1 MDIKHIIAHAKK
13 PVMLIGLCS
22 LTLWL
27 AGCASTQDNISAVDH
42 SGYLSDYSRL
52 QDVSTEEGSLQRW
65 LDSSVTGGNY
75 KKLMI
80 DPVIMFQDGGAT
92 LSAEQQAEVDKF
104 SADFDQ
110 LLLSSLSG
118 VVEVV
123 AQPGPDVV
131 RVKPAVTSV
140 TTATE
145 GMKAYEV
152 IPIAALIGGSMALA
166 GARDQVIILSLE
178 TKLEDSQSG
187 NLVGAAV
194 RKGVADQG
202 DNDKTDADDVKA
214 LIRSW
219 AKEGGELVQELF

>member
-1 MDIKHIIAHAKK
+1 MDIKLIIAHAKK
-13 PVMLIGLCS
+13 PAMFIGLCS

-27 AGCASTQDNISAVDH
+27 AGCASTQDNISVADH

-65 LDSSVTGGNY
+65 LDSSVTGGSY

-80 DPVIMFQDGGAT
+80 DPVIMFQDGDAT

-131 RVKPAVTSV
+131 RVKPAVTGVSS
-140 TTATE
+140 ATE

-152 IPIAALIGGSMALA
+152 IPIAALIGGGMALA
-166 GARDQVIILSLE
+166 GARDKVIILSLE

-219 AKEGGELVQELF
+219 AKEGSELVQELF

>member
-1 MDIKHIIAHAKK
+1 MDIKHMIASVKK
-13 PVMLIGLCS
+13 PAMYIGLCS

-27 AGCASTQDNISAVDH
+27 AGCASTQSKISEADH
-42 SGYLSDYSRL
+42 SGYLPDYSRL

-65 LDSSVTGGNY
+65 LDSSVTDGNY

-80 DPVIMFQDGGAT
+80 DPVIMFQEGGAT

-110 LLLSSLSG
+110 LLLSSLSK
-118 VVEVV
+118 VVDVV
-123 AQPGPDVV
+123 AQPGADVL
-131 RVKPAVTSV
+131 RVKPAVTGV
-140 TTATE
+140 ATVTE

-152 IPIAALIGGSMALA
+152 IPIAAVIAGATAAA
-166 GARDQVIILSLE
+166 GARDKVIVLSLE
-178 TKLEDSQSG
+178 TKLEDSLSG
-187 NLVGAAV
+187 KFVGAAV

-202 DNDKTDADDVKA
+202 DDDKTGADDVKA

-219 AKEGGELVQELF
+219 AKEGSDLMQALF